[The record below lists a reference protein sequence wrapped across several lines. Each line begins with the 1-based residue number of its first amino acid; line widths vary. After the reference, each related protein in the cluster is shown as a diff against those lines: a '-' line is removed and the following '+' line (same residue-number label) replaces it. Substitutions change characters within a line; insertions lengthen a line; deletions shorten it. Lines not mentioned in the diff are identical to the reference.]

1 MTYANFVPELT
12 SKKLGKYLDNN
23 THMMKCVNR
32 NYEGEIKNAGDSV
45 KIVTPGNVTIRDY
58 NGIIQ
63 TEKPSNT
70 DTTLIVDQA
79 KYFSFEA
86 TAIELAQSQS
96 DLIPIYKERGGK
108 ALEIVRDTYLLS
120 KVADADASNVISTSV
135 VTKDNFYSKL
145 STARTLLGNN
155 NALEGKKPFVIIDYV
170 LEGLLNQA
178 PEFIQAN
185 KLGEGTLTE
194 GAIGRIAG
202 FDILVSSNFTASS
215 GTYNIMFGTDDAITY
230 ASQVVKSEMIDQNFK
245 TVCQSLYTYGAKVIL
260 PKALGKLVVTL
271 T

>member
-23 THMMKCVNR
+23 TVMMKCVNR
-32 NYEGEIKNAGDSV
+32 NYEGEIKNQGDSV

-63 TEKPSNT
+63 TEKPSTT
-70 DTTLIVDQA
+70 DTTLIVDKA

-86 TAIELAQSQS
+86 TAIELAQSQN

-108 ALEIVRDTYLLS
+108 ALEIIRDTYLLS

-145 STARTLLGNN
+145 STARTLYHTGRGCQPKIFYPPSKSFTTIR
-155 NALEGKKPFVIIDYV
+155 EYGKIPWGY
-170 LEGLLNQA
+170 
-178 PEFIQAN
+178 
-185 KLGEGTLTE
+185 
-194 GAIGRIAG
+194 
-202 FDILVSSNFTASS
+202 
-215 GTYNIMFGTDDAITY
+215 
-230 ASQVVKSEMIDQNFK
+230 
-245 TVCQSLYTYGAKVIL
+245 
-260 PKALGKLVVTL
+260 
-271 T
+271 